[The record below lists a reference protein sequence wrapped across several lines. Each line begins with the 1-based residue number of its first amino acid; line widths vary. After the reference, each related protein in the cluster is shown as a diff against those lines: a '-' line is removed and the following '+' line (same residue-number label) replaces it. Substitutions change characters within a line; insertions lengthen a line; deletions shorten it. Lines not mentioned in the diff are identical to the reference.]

1 MSGKN
6 NVNPDHYKVAG
17 RDRPGEDVVHERQK
31 QSLAQEQAR
40 LARRK
45 RPGARPTRAP
55 ASRGKDDQDG
65 GREEG

>member
-17 RDRPGEDVVHERQK
+17 RDRPGDDVVHERQK

-45 RPGARPTRAP
+45 RTGARPPRRP
-55 ASRGKDDQDG
+55 ATGGDDDKEG
-65 GREEG
+65 GA